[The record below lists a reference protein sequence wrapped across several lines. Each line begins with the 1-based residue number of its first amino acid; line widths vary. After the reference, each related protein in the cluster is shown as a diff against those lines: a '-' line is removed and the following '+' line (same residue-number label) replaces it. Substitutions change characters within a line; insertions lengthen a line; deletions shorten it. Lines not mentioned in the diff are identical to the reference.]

1 MTIVGKESMPIEIMV
16 LQTSGIVIETLL
28 FVAKEV
34 PIIKSFAHILQG
46 TLKIIRQAIINE
58 ESIITLHDFTVDMSN
73 DLLRHFIKQAENP
86 KFKNAVQRFILTLH
100 QISKFISTHKKSF
113 VKKILGAKDSKLVKT
128 IESYLQKLRDVESR
142 MQTLYSIEVDA
153 KIDQIRALLTI
164 TTNNTDGSPKV
175 SEVTTNNTDGSPKVS
190 EGTENTYSE
199 DNIEVYDV
207 NLTVDGADNEIIEE
221 DNEYLEKD
229 TEIIEK
235 DNETN
240 EVDDERNCVVT
251 LDQMLSIKT
260 ATRFDTNG

>member
-1 MTIVGKESMPIEIMV
+1 MTNIGKESMPIEIMV
-16 LQTSGIVIETLL
+16 LQASGIVIETLL

-46 TLKIIRQAIINE
+46 TLKVIRQAIINE
-58 ESIITLHDFTVDMSN
+58 ESITTLHDFTVDISN
-73 DLLRHFIKQAENP
+73 DLLRHFIRLAENP
-86 KFKNAVQRFILTLH
+86 KFKNTVQRFKLTLH

-142 MQTLYSIEVDA
+142 MQTLYSIEVDE

-164 TTNNTDGSPKV
+164 TTNNT
-175 SEVTTNNTDGSPKVS
+175 NGSPKVS
-190 EGTENTYSE
+190 EGDENAYSV
-199 DNIEVYDV
+199 DNTEVYDD
-207 NLTVDGADNEIIEE
+207 NLTVDGAVNEIIEE
-221 DNEYLEKD
+221 DNNEHLEKD
-229 TEIIEK
+229 TEIIEE

-240 EVDDERNCVVT
+240 EVDDEGNWGMT
-251 LDQMLSIKT
+251 IDQMLSIKT